1 MVHFAS
7 PIPHSP
13 RLASPRLT
21 HDREVDLG
29 LPAAQLVFH
38 HQCVAATVLLARC
51 QDGELAAALTVLHF
65 DVLALL
71 DLRVKAGVRME
82 APPHST
88 TSTSPQGWMGQGAG
102 SGACS
107 LFSGV
112 VVHTCNA
119 TAGGA
124 ETGGCL
130 GITAS
135 LA

>member
-82 APPHST
+82 APPRST
-88 TSTSPQGWMGQGAG
+88 PRDGWDTGQGVEPVP
-102 SGACS
+102 SFLVWWCI
-107 LFSGV
+107 LV
-112 VVHTCNA
+112 MPL
-119 TAGGA
+119 
-124 ETGGCL
+124 L
-130 GITAS
+130 GEQRQEDAWE
-135 LA
+135 LQPV